1 MQAVVQLIVDP
12 QTSTEES
19 AAAMTDINL
28 KAFNIEAFT
37 LLGIA
42 LLVTVLRSCVRIR
55 TVGCRNLWADDY
67 LVILAAGIYA
77 IETGLAYSVGNIAQG
92 LANNSMMNEQRA
104 SLQPQDHEYQLRI
117 IGSKIQIALWATYSS
132 LLWILKAA
140 MCTFYYRLTKD
151 LQGHRVRVI
160 IGFGFILSSFVVV
173 QMNLLLSCRPFDHW
187 WQIFPDPG
195 AFCHAAI
202 SPALIWTCLA
212 LNLATDFYLI
222 MIPMPM
228 LWKAAMPWPQKVG
241 LIALFSCG
249 LFVTM
254 AAILRV
260 VLLVSDPINGPQVAA
275 SWAVR
280 ETFVAIMTTNI
291 PMLFPTFKK
300 WAVPFVE
307 RAGSSLSIYRTPP
320 NTIVDSRLSGALSL
334 GSLRNSRGS
343 SRITCISPMSPT
355 ASETEAHMNSIGLI
369 YTIPDSSI
377 KKPKASKTTHKI
389 AAIRLPRIDTSA
401 PADPDH
407 GYGRLSTR
415 SDSSIVSWSET
426 LVNSPQ
432 SEGTESLLSAR
443 VHHDG
448 YSKHV

>member
-1 MQAVVQLIVDP
+1 MDP
-12 QTSTEES
+12 QASIEES
-19 AAAMTDINL
+19 TAAMTEANL
-28 KAFNIEAFT
+28 KAFNIEAYT
-37 LLGIA
+37 LLGIE
-42 LLVTVLRSCVRIR
+42 LLVTALRSCVRIR

-92 LANNSMMNEQRA
+92 QANNSMADEQRA
-104 SLQPQDHEYQLRI
+104 SLQPEDHEYQLRV

-151 LQGHRVRVI
+151 LQGHRLRVI
-160 IGFGFILSSFVVV
+160 IGFGFIISSFVVV

-212 LNLATDFYLI
+212 FNLATDFYLI

-249 LFVTM
+249 LFVTL

-260 VLLVSDPINGPQVAA
+260 VLLVSDPINGSQLAA

-291 PMLFPTFKK
+291 PMLFPAFKK
-300 WAVPFVE
+300 WAVPIVE
-307 RAGSSLSIYRTPP
+307 RAGSSLSLYRTPP
-320 NTIVDSRLSGALSL
+320 STIIDSRLSGALSL
-334 GSLRNSRGS
+334 GSLGRKSQGS
-343 SRITCISPMSPT
+343 SRIASISPMSPT
-355 ASETEAHMNSIGLI
+355 ASETEAHMNSIGLV
-369 YTIPDSSI
+369 YTIPDLII
-377 KKPKASKTTHKI
+377 KRPKASKTTHKI

-401 PADPDH
+401 RADLDH

-415 SDSSIVSWSET
+415 SDSSVVSWSET

-443 VHHDG
+443 VRHDR
-448 YSKHV
+448 YSKQV